1 MQSIIVDESS
11 GKSGGIVA
19 ACGNRSRDKNIKHIS
34 CGDDPE
40 MMFNLEIDPNEQ
52 NNLAG
57 NPRYAKTL
65 ATMRAHVAIAGMNP
79 ISLSVLRRR
88 KKTTICSRSNE
99 AGCFPIAGLQPT
111 F

>member
-88 KKTTICSRSNE
+88 KKNDYL
-99 AGCFPIAGLQPT
+99 FKKQ
-111 F
+111 